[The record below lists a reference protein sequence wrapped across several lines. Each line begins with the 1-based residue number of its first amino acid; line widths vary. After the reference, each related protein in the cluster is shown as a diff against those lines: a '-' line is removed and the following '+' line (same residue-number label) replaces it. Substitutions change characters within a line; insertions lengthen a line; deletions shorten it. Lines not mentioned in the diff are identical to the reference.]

1 MNDNRLRITEIKLK
15 IAKLLE
21 RVQSLEKEVRGLKE
35 ERIQLLEELHN
46 QKNSVQA
53 LEETNKMLK
62 IAETLGQ
69 QSDVVE
75 MRKQLNLYIR
85 EIDECLRL
93 LSKP

>member
-35 ERIQLLEELHN
+35 ERTQLLEELHN

-69 QSDVVE
+69 QSDVAE